1 MLHAWC
7 TRRSLIFSGSN
18 FFEKFRQCVC
28 LQLVLCSI
36 FPRCRTKRCSVQYIA
51 DVGNNECH
59 WKINSVDFRAVSGN
73 ESEQKD
79 LKALIWCCQKTQK
92 ASARGNSHKSS
103 AGPTSKACLN
113 GHQMMYTIPIW
124 GHSAVHRALSD
135 NPIRFRFYFFTNI

>member
-1 MLHAWC
+1 MAYAWC
-7 TRRSLIFSGSN
+7 TRRRLIFSGAGRL
-18 FFEKFRQCVC
+18 EKLQHCVC
-28 LQLVLCSI
+28 PQLVLCSI
-36 FPRCRTKRCSVQYIA
+36 LPRCGIKRCPVQYIPA
-51 DVGNNECH
+51 VRNKEGH

-79 LKALIWCCQKTQK
+79 LKALVGCCQNTQK
-92 ASARGNSHKSS
+92 ALARGNSHKSS
-103 AGPTSKACLN
+103 AGPTSKTASN